1 MNTPLVSVI
10 LATYNGSR
18 YLGESI
24 ESVLSQD
31 YKDLELIIIDD
42 ASTDVRISQII
53 QQYVHSDPRVRT
65 FRNEM
70 NMERSYSK
78 NY

>member
-1 MNTPLVSVI
+1 MDTPLVSVI

-18 YLGESI
+18 YLAESI
-24 ESVLSQD
+24 ESVLAQE
-31 YKDLELIIIDD
+31 YEHLELIIVDD

-53 QQYVHSDPRVRT
+53 HQYIHSDPRVRT
-65 FRNEM
+65 LRNEV